1 MEIGPK
7 VVLVADDDENLRTL
21 YGEDLKDE
29 GYQVILAQNGRE
41 VIEAVERVP
50 IDLIILDIVMPVMD
64 GIEALGRIIARHK
77 DIPVIL
83 YSAYPHYKDNFM
95 SWAADAYLM
104 KSSDLSEL
112 KEMVRHLLQKERRGS
127 LKSDSMK
134 TGIESNPNQR
144 EGEQNHPLQLLLLR

>member
-1 MEIGPK
+1 MENEPK
-7 VVLVADDDENLRTL
+7 IVLVADDDENLRTL

-29 GYQVILAQNGRE
+29 GYQVVLAQNGRE
-41 VIEAVERVP
+41 VLEAVERVP

-83 YSAYPHYKDNFM
+83 YSAYPHYKDDFM

-112 KEMVRHLLQKERRGS
+112 KQMVRHLLQKERRGS
-127 LKSDSMK
+127 FKSDIMK
-134 TGIESNPNQR
+134 REIQSNQNPR
-144 EGEQNHPLQLLLLR
+144 EGERNHQLQLLLLR